1 LIKINPNES
10 NLNGIIHSPNY
21 KQQTDVFNKSTKCR
35 WVLVVPQDFEI
46 KITIVDI
53 EDKAASSAALS
64 TLSSAPILGSNCTDE
79 RLSFTSDQDKIKLT
93 YFNVNKNVEE
103 TIVASQIIDT
113 CGKESPNVLRP
124 FAKLKTTNVRQLTI
138 DYETSA
144 SNSLNFLLSFQLVNS
159 FNTDLVN
166 NGDASVATHCND
178 IDEFKCV
185 NTIKISNNTL
195 KQFSCIRKDLI
206 CNCLTLYPL
215 KSSSNLN
222 PIDKCQYLTSMSSN
236 YVFLQQ
242 ASDQMCNYYLELNA
256 KCKKIRSSGSS
267 GEPENEIQLEDGDE
281 YADYPNSYPNSYR
294 GNLSNKNR
302 ILYLIKN
309 DREIFLQDIQKH
321 FGISLS
327 P

>member
-1 LIKINPNES
+1 MYFLFIDYNDYSSIQANNVSSCKDVLIKINPNES

-53 EDKAASSAALS
+53 EDKAV
-64 TLSSAPILGSNCTDE
+64 TLSSTSNCTDE
-79 RLSFTSDQDKIKLT
+79 RLSFTSDQDKIKLN

-103 TIVASQIIDT
+103 TIVASQAIDT
-113 CGKESPNVLRP
+113 CGKESTNILRP

-144 SNSLNFLLSFQLVNS
+144 SNNLNFLLSFQLVNS

-166 NGDASVATHCND
+166 NGDATVATHCND

-206 CNCLTLYPL
+206 CNCLTLFPL
-215 KSSSNLN
+215 KSSSDLN

-242 ASDQMCNYYLELNA
+242 TSDQMCNYYLELNA
-256 KCKKIRSSGSS
+256 KCKKFRSSASS

-281 YADYPNSYPNSYR
+281 YADYPNSYPNSYK
-294 GNLSNKNR
+294 GNLRLK
-302 ILYLIKN
+302 
-309 DREIFLQDIQKH
+309 
-321 FGISLS
+321 
-327 P
+327 